1 MVQRPP
7 LFEHGCVLDLASER
21 AGESQEGGTC
31 LGCAGNF
38 ITFILAEMNLHINLG
53 LTQLKIFGAETEKM

>member
-1 MVQRPP
+1 
-7 LFEHGCVLDLASER
+7 VLDLASER

-53 LTQLKIFGAETEKM
+53 LTNKRRVLFLASEFLLYNKYL